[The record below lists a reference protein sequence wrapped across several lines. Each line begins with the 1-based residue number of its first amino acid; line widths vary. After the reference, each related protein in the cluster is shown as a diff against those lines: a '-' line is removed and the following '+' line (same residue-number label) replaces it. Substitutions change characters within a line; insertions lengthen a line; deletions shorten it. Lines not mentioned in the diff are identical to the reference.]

1 MKLAQDDPDFI
12 GQSMKVPRTPTDRCI
27 RFSYDMYKK
36 KCKHFP
42 FCEEL
47 KPRQTFQNTE
57 THWWDGSQI
66 YGSNA
71 ATCFKVRSFVDG
83 KLKLTSDGRLPI
95 NHVNGLPITGIKYG
109 A

>member
-1 MKLAQDDPDFI
+1 MKLEPNDPDFTC
-12 GQSMKVPRTPTDRCI
+12 QSMKVPRTPADRCI

-36 KCKHFP
+36 CKKFP

-95 NHVNGLPITGIKYG
+95 NPVDGLPITGIKYG